1 MRNVLKEKI
10 GFQSLKCMKLPSKIR
25 PETHKT
31 NTRDIKYYSMVSI
44 EYTKTLSGYEFDMFF
59 YKKKSLFI

>member
-1 MRNVLKEKI
+1 
-10 GFQSLKCMKLPSKIR
+10 MKLSSKIR

-31 NTRDIKYYSMVSI
+31 NIRDIKYYSIDNI

-59 YKKKSLFI
+59 YKKKSLLV